1 MAHRQLLQDVV
12 AGGQGCGVDAEDAV
26 PDASPPG
33 GAGKGLEPE
42 NEAVV
47 AMEMQAGGGTTVA
60 QVASHPL
67 PQQTSTLS
75 LIGHTPDTHASH
87 TPDIHFTYPIHTS
100 PLPVSH
106 TAKALHTH
114 FSPLT
119 RTTCRVIHRANS
131 HTSSLHCGVQTPDQ
145 RSPGCSSS

>member
-1 MAHRQLLQDVV
+1 MAHRQLLQDAV

-42 NEAVV
+42 NETVV

-67 PQQTSTLS
+67 PQQASALS
-75 LIGHTPDTHASH
+75 LISHTPDTHTSH
-87 TPDIHFTYPIHTS
+87 TPDIYFTYLTHTS
-100 PLPVSH
+100 PLPISH
-106 TAKALHTH
+106 TAKAHFTHTA
-114 FSPLT
+114 
-119 RTTCRVIHRANS
+119 CRVIHHARS
-131 HTSSLHCGVQTPDQ
+131 PTSSLHCTDTKP

>member
-1 MAHRQLLQDVV
+1 MEMAHRQLLQEAV

-67 PQQTSTLS
+67 PQQTSALS
-75 LIGHTPDTHASH
+75 LISHTPDTHPSH
-87 TPDIHFTYPIHTS
+87 TPDIHFTY
-100 PLPVSH
+100 LM
-106 TAKALHTH
+106 H
-114 FSPLT
+114 F
-119 RTTCRVIHRANS
+119 
-131 HTSSLHCGVQTPDQ
+131 TP
-145 RSPGCSSS
+145 PHITYG